1 MLENISLPYSVVDVE
16 ALACRRV
23 VIFARELSITEAEVE
38 GDSAMAIDFINSEGC
53 CMAGRGH
60 IIEDS
65 RLAMLDFG
73 FISFSH
79 VKQSSNSVTHRLAK
93 KVKGL
98 LEPQF
103 WLE

>member
-1 MLENISLPYSVVDVE
+1 
-16 ALACRRV
+16 
-23 VIFARELSITEAEVE
+23 
-38 GDSAMAIDFINSEGC
+38 MAS
-53 CMAGRGH
+53 RGH

-79 VKQSSNSVTHRLAK
+79 VKQSSNSVAHHLAK
-93 KVKGL
+93 KKVKVL

-103 WLE
+103 WLEEVPKDITPFLNHDKILI

>member
-1 MLENISLPYSVVDVE
+1 MLEKISLPYLVVDVE
-16 ALACRRV
+16 ALTCRRV
-23 VIFARELSITEAEVE
+23 VIFDREFSITEAEVE
-38 GDSAMAIDFINSEGC
+38 GDSTMVIDFINSEGC
-53 CMAGRGH
+53 CMAGCGH

-79 VKQSSNSVTHRLAK
+79 VKQSSNFVAHHLAK